1 MSISELCIRRPVMTT
16 LMVLALS
23 IFGVFSFFK
32 LPIAALPSVD
42 FPTINVSANL
52 PGASPEVMS
61 SSVAAILERQFSSIS
76 GVSSM
81 TSVSGQGSTS
91 ITLQFDLD
99 HNIDEAALDVQAG
112 ISSAL
117 RRLPEEISSPPS
129 FRKVNPSDQP
139 ILFLALT
146 GSNLSLSKITEFAE
160 TVVQQRISQ
169 IAGVAQVQ
177 IFGAQKF
184 AIRILARPDAV
195 IARGISFEN
204 IRETVSA
211 ANSNQATGVL
221 RGETQRLT
229 ISSNNQMLAA
239 QDYASLTM
247 RTQNNN
253 TIRLGDVATVY
264 ESVENDQVASWLN
277 RDRSILLAIYRQS
290 DANTVAVVDTIKGK
304 LDGFRER
311 LPSSMKLEAL
321 SDRSLPIR
329 NSISELQFTLLI
341 SIILVVIVIFLF
353 LKSFRATL
361 IPALAIPISLI
372 GTFAVMVWL
381 GSSLN
386 IISMLALTLAVGFV
400 VDDAIV
406 MLENITRH
414 QENGTNRLDSALKG
428 SKEIGFTI
436 VSITFSLIAVFIP
449 VFFMG
454 GVVGKVFSEFAMVIS
469 VAILISGLVS
479 LTLTPMMC
487 SLILKSSA
495 KSSLTSDTGHV
506 AKINE
511 FFDGF
516 RSGYRKSLDFALE
529 KKIFVLLLTVA
540 SIGFS
545 VKLYI
550 DSPKGFF
557 PQEDTGLVRLSTEG
571 PLDISFEAMS
581 VQQQSINEIVLSD
594 PAVAYMTSSVGFGSS
609 NQGFGFVQLKDR
621 SERDDVFAVISRLRK
636 ATSAVVGV
644 SSIFQSV
651 QNVNLS
657 GGRQSRS
664 QYQYSLQSPD
674 LKELFDSSAKIL
686 KKMQTLKELRD
697 VSSDAQMSNPML
709 MVDVDRGKAANFGI
723 NNDQI
728 RRTLFDLF
736 GSRQISTIYTDTND
750 YAVILESDR
759 VFQSDPNA
767 VSGLMLRNSE
777 GRSVP
782 IGSFATISK
791 TVGPLSV
798 SRQSQLPSVTI
809 SFNLSPGVALGAAID
824 AIRSIE
830 READI
835 GSRISSNF
843 SGAAQI
849 FQESLKGQGT
859 LIFLALLVIYLI
871 LGVLYESFIHPITI
885 LSGLPSAGIGALL
898 ALNFMSMEL
907 SVIAV
912 IGILLLLGLVKK
924 NAIMMID
931 FAIDRRREGAD
942 ALSAIREAAIVRFR
956 PIMMTTLAAL
966 LGALP
971 IALGAG
977 AGSEFM
983 KPLGVTIVGGLLI
996 SQLLTLYIT
1005 PVIYLYLD
1013 RLDGLIKRKAGSV

>member
-1 MSISELCIRRPVMTT
+1 
-16 LMVLALS
+16 
-23 IFGVFSFFK
+23 
-32 LPIAALPSVD
+32 
-42 FPTINVSANL
+42 
-52 PGASPEVMS
+52 
-61 SSVAAILERQFSSIS
+61 
-76 GVSSM
+76 
-81 TSVSGQGSTS
+81 
-91 ITLQFDLD
+91 
-99 HNIDEAALDVQAG
+99 
-112 ISSAL
+112 
-117 RRLPEEISSPPS
+117 
-129 FRKVNPSDQP
+129 
-139 ILFLALT
+139 
-146 GSNLSLSKITEFAE
+146 
-160 TVVQQRISQ
+160 
-169 IAGVAQVQ
+169 
-177 IFGAQKF
+177 
-184 AIRILARPDAV
+184 
-195 IARGISFEN
+195 
-204 IRETVSA
+204 
-211 ANSNQATGVL
+211 
-221 RGETQRLT
+221 
-229 ISSNNQMLAA
+229 
-239 QDYASLTM
+239 M

-304 LDGFRER
+304 LDGFREQ

>member
-1 MSISELCIRRPVMTT
+1 
-16 LMVLALS
+16 
-23 IFGVFSFFK
+23 
-32 LPIAALPSVD
+32 
-42 FPTINVSANL
+42 
-52 PGASPEVMS
+52 
-61 SSVAAILERQFSSIS
+61 
-76 GVSSM
+76 
-81 TSVSGQGSTS
+81 
-91 ITLQFDLD
+91 
-99 HNIDEAALDVQAG
+99 
-112 ISSAL
+112 
-117 RRLPEEISSPPS
+117 
-129 FRKVNPSDQP
+129 
-139 ILFLALT
+139 
-146 GSNLSLSKITEFAE
+146 
-160 TVVQQRISQ
+160 
-169 IAGVAQVQ
+169 
-177 IFGAQKF
+177 
-184 AIRILARPDAV
+184 
-195 IARGISFEN
+195 
-204 IRETVSA
+204 
-211 ANSNQATGVL
+211 
-221 RGETQRLT
+221 
-229 ISSNNQMLAA
+229 
-239 QDYASLTM
+239 
-247 RTQNNN
+247 
-253 TIRLGDVATVY
+253 
-264 ESVENDQVASWLN
+264 
-277 RDRSILLAIYRQS
+277 
-290 DANTVAVVDTIKGK
+290 
-304 LDGFRER
+304 
-311 LPSSMKLEAL
+311 
-321 SDRSLPIR
+321 
-329 NSISELQFTLLI
+329 
-341 SIILVVIVIFLF
+341 
-353 LKSFRATL
+353 
-361 IPALAIPISLI
+361 
-372 GTFAVMVWL
+372 MVWL

>member
-1 MSISELCIRRPVMTT
+1 
-16 LMVLALS
+16 
-23 IFGVFSFFK
+23 
-32 LPIAALPSVD
+32 
-42 FPTINVSANL
+42 
-52 PGASPEVMS
+52 
-61 SSVAAILERQFSSIS
+61 
-76 GVSSM
+76 
-81 TSVSGQGSTS
+81 
-91 ITLQFDLD
+91 
-99 HNIDEAALDVQAG
+99 
-112 ISSAL
+112 
-117 RRLPEEISSPPS
+117 
-129 FRKVNPSDQP
+129 
-139 ILFLALT
+139 
-146 GSNLSLSKITEFAE
+146 
-160 TVVQQRISQ
+160 
-169 IAGVAQVQ
+169 
-177 IFGAQKF
+177 
-184 AIRILARPDAV
+184 
-195 IARGISFEN
+195 
-204 IRETVSA
+204 
-211 ANSNQATGVL
+211 
-221 RGETQRLT
+221 
-229 ISSNNQMLAA
+229 
-239 QDYASLTM
+239 
-247 RTQNNN
+247 
-253 TIRLGDVATVY
+253 
-264 ESVENDQVASWLN
+264 
-277 RDRSILLAIYRQS
+277 
-290 DANTVAVVDTIKGK
+290 
-304 LDGFRER
+304 
-311 LPSSMKLEAL
+311 
-321 SDRSLPIR
+321 
-329 NSISELQFTLLI
+329 
-341 SIILVVIVIFLF
+341 
-353 LKSFRATL
+353 
-361 IPALAIPISLI
+361 
-372 GTFAVMVWL
+372 
-381 GSSLN
+381 
-386 IISMLALTLAVGFV
+386 
-400 VDDAIV
+400 
-406 MLENITRH
+406 
-414 QENGTNRLDSALKG
+414 
-428 SKEIGFTI
+428 
-436 VSITFSLIAVFIP
+436 
-449 VFFMG
+449 MG